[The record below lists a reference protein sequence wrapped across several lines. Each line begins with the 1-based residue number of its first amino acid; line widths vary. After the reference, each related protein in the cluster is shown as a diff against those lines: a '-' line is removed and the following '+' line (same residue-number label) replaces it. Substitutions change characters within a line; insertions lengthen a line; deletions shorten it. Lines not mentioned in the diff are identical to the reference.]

1 MRWPPVYPNGDKRLF
16 FYLLHNKM
24 IGIEPSF
31 NNLLITKQG
40 GFHLDFTMTFLL
52 SPEPIVQD

>member
-1 MRWPPVYPNGDKRLF
+1 MRWPPVYPKGDKRF
-16 FYLLHNKM
+16 CNLLHNKT
-24 IGIEPSF
+24 IGIEPTF

-52 SPEPIVQD
+52 PPEPIVHD